1 MSLFLFLL
9 QVFII
14 SLSGVLAPGPVTAA
28 TIAAGTKSRHAG
40 ISISIGHSS
49 IELPLIAAIML
60 GLGFVF
66 ENHVAKLIIGL
77 AGGAFLIWMGWQM
90 FKDYLAPAPVAGEQS
105 RDSWSEAEILR
116 KGNGA
121 VNQNNNNNF
130 KTHLMTGVIL
140 SATNPY
146 FLLWWATVGLNLAK
160 DAVGFGY
167 IAVILFALV
176 HSLCDMGWLEILS
189 FTSYKGT
196 KFLNEKNQK
205 VVLALCAAAIMFFGF
220 YFIYKSLLTL

>member
-1 MSLFLFLL
+1 MNLFLFLI
-9 QVFII
+9 QVFVI

-28 TIAAGTKSRHAG
+28 TISAGAKSKHAG
-40 ISISIGHSS
+40 IFISIGHSS

-66 ENHVAKLIIGL
+66 EHPAAKLIIGL
-77 AGGAFLIWMGWQM
+77 AGGAFLLWMGFGM
-90 FKDYLAPAPVAGEQS
+90 FKEAKTFTIQQSPSVSAGSFVAS
-105 RDSWSEAEILR
+105 AATKPI
-116 KGNGA
+116 
-121 VNQNNNNNF
+121 
-130 KTHLMTGVIL
+130 TTGIIL

-160 DAVGFGY
+160 DAAGFGY

-205 VVLALCAAAIMFFGF
+205 IVLGVCAAAIIFFGI
-220 YFIYKSLLTL
+220 YFIVKSLLSL

>member
-1 MSLFLFLL
+1 MFLFLI

-40 ISISIGHSS
+40 ILISIGHSS

-60 GLGFVF
+60 GLGYVF
-66 ENHVAKLIIGL
+66 EHPAAKLIIGL
-77 AGGAFLIWMGWQM
+77 AGGAFLLWMGYSM
-90 FKDYLAPAPVAGEQS
+90 FKDLKNYHNNCLAVAGT
-105 RDSWSEAEILR
+105 ATNPFL
-116 KGNGA
+116 
-121 VNQNNNNNF
+121 
-130 KTHLMTGVIL
+130 TGIIL

-160 DAVGFGY
+160 DAAGFGY

-176 HSLCDMGWLEILS
+176 HSLCDMGWLEVLS

-196 KFLNEKNQK
+196 KFLN
-205 VVLALCAAAIMFFGF
+205 
-220 YFIYKSLLTL
+220 

>member
-1 MSLFLFLL
+1 MNLFLFLI
-9 QVFII
+9 QVFVI

-28 TIAAGTKSRHAG
+28 TIAAGAKSKHAG
-40 ISISIGHSS
+40 ILISIGHSS

-66 ENHVAKLIIGL
+66 EHPTAKLIIGL
-77 AGGAFLIWMGWQM
+77 AGGAFLLWMGFGM
-90 FKDYLAPAPVAGEQS
+90 FKEVKTLITQQSPSVSAGSFVAS
-105 RDSWSEAEILR
+105 AATNPI
-116 KGNGA
+116 
-121 VNQNNNNNF
+121 
-130 KTHLMTGVIL
+130 TTGLLL

-160 DAVGFGY
+160 DAAGFGY

-196 KFLNEKNQK
+196 KFLSEKNQK
-205 VVLALCAAAIMFFGF
+205 MVLAACAVAIMFFGI
-220 YFIYKSLLTL
+220 YFIVKSLLTL